1 MKEIHISVRNRV
13 ACQMD
18 KTVYLCGDGDFRAVF
33 DLDGEWS
40 ELPVRTARFQTEN
53 GYTDVIFRGDSCP
66 VPAIHYARKLEI
78 GIYSGNLKTTTPARV
93 SIRDGIRAAWG
104 TPEDPAPSI
113 YDQLMDMLMD
123 SYVDLETTPDGVQLK
138 VHFRGGESTGF
149 LRHSEVYV
157 GPGEMPE
164 GYRVQLDPTVSPPAL
179 RVRDLEGNYIPL
191 PAIKGEKGEKG
202 EKGDR
207 GEPGPQGPKGDIGEH
222 VVRTV
227 NGLEPEEDGSL
238 TLHAGQVGAV
248 DASGGAMTGPLSLG
262 GNQIRDLGMPVSPG
276 DGASKA
282 YVDGKRQYW
291 EAILSLNWTG
301 EGPFVQELTLEGML
315 AADLPHVGPVYS
327 PDPETAAAQKEAWG
341 YVDMGIAEDG
351 KITFTCIEGKPET
364 EIPIQIE
371 VMR

>member
-33 DLDGEWS
+33 DLDAEWS

-53 GYTDVIFRGDSCP
+53 GYTDVIFRGNSCP

-78 GIYSGNLKTTTPARV
+78 GIYSGNLKTTTPARI
-93 SIRDGIRAAWG
+93 SIREGIRAAWG

-164 GYRVQLDPTVSPPAL
+164 GYQVQLDPTVSPPAL

-191 PAIKGEKGEKG
+191 PAIRGEKG

-207 GEPGPQGPKGDIGEH
+207 GEPGPQGPRGDIGEH

-238 TLHAGQVGAV
+238 TLAAGQVGAV
-248 DASGGAMTGPLSLG
+248 EASGGAMTGPLSLG
-262 GNQIRDLGMPVSPG
+262 GHQIKDLGMPVSPG

-291 EAILSLNWTG
+291 EAILSVNWTG
-301 EGPFVQELTLEGML
+301 EGPFVQELTLEGIL
-315 AADLPHVGPVYS
+315 ETDCPHVGPVYS
-327 PDPETAAAQKEAWG
+327 EDPETAAAQKEAWDCVSYAVACDG
-341 YVDMGIAEDG
+341 SIA
-351 KITFTCIEGKPET
+351 FTCLEDRPDR